1 MLSLIKLIE
10 IRVQA
15 LDLLC
20 LEPATVG
27 DGAILPLDK
36 KLLVAAPPG
45 GHKLVIKNGL
55 NFITRLNSGRGWKRW
70 RSG

>member
-1 MLSLIKLIE
+1 MLSLIKLVE
-10 IRVQA
+10 IRIQA

-36 KLLVAAPPG
+36 ELLVPPSPSG
-45 GHKLVIKNGL
+45 YKLVIKNGL
-55 NFITRLNSGRGWKRW
+55 NFITTLSSGRGWKCW
-70 RSG
+70 RCR